1 MAAGCRQSD
10 HHSDGEIINMRIG
23 FVGLGLMGGPML
35 RNIAKAGIASTLVV
49 QNRTSTKA
57 ETLAGEVGATVVDTP
72 RAAAEASDIVITMV
86 PDVPDVEQVYLGE
99 NGILEAARPGL
110 ICTDMSTVGA
120 ACVQR
125 VAAKLAEA
133 GAEFVDAPVSGG
145 TMGAQAGTLSIMAG
159 GQAGTLET
167 LRPVFEAMGSK
178 IVHCGESV
186 GSGQITKLVNQIV
199 GAINLEAVCEG
210 LVFAQASGVNVDAV
224 LEAVGAGAAGSWAWS
239 NLGPRIVRGDNAP
252 GFKVDH
258 QIKDLRLALEAA
270 ESMGLTLPA
279 LKLALADFEETRDAN
294 PGNGDLGTQV
304 MMQAVRNK

>member
-1 MAAGCRQSD
+1 
-10 HHSDGEIINMRIG
+10 MRIG
-23 FVGLGLMGGPML
+23 FVGLGLMGGPMV
-35 RNIAKAGIASTLVV
+35 RNIAKAGIASAIVV
-49 QNRTSTKA
+49 QNRTRAKA
-57 ETLAGEVGATVVDTP
+57 ESLAAEVGVGATVADTP
-72 RAAAEASDIVITMV
+72 RAVAEVSDIVITMV
-86 PDVPDVEQVYLGE
+86 PDVPDVEQVYLGPD
-99 NGILEAARPGL
+99 GILEAARPGL

-133 GAEFVDAPVSGG
+133 GVQFVDAPVSGG

-159 GQAGTLET
+159 GPAATLEI

-178 IVHCGESV
+178 TVHCGETV
-186 GSGQITKLVNQIV
+186 GSGQITKLINQIV

-210 LVFAQASGVNVDAV
+210 LVFAQASGVDVNAV
-224 LEAVGAGAAGSWAWS
+224 LEAVGAGAAGSWSWS
-239 NLGPRIVRGDNAP
+239 NLGPRIVKGDNAP

-258 QIKDLRLALEAA
+258 QIKDLRLASEAA

-279 LKLALADFEETRDAN
+279 LKLALADFEQTRDAA

-304 MMQAVRNK
+304 MMQAVRTK

>member
-1 MAAGCRQSD
+1 
-10 HHSDGEIINMRIG
+10 MRIG
-23 FVGLGLMGGPML
+23 FVGLGLMGGPMV
-35 RNIAKAGIASTLVV
+35 RNIAKAGIASSLVI
-49 QNRTSTKA
+49 QNRTRSKA
-57 ETLAGEVGATVVDTP
+57 EGLAAEVGATVLDTP
-72 RAAAEASDIVITMV
+72 KAVAEVSDIVITMV
-86 PDVPDVEQVYLGE
+86 PDVPDVEQVYLGAD
-99 NGILEAARPGL
+99 GILEAARPGL

-125 VAAKLAEA
+125 VAKELTAA
-133 GAEFVDAPVSGG
+133 GVQFVDAPVSGG

-159 GQAGTLET
+159 GPAATLEA
-167 LRPVFEAMGSK
+167 LRPAFEAMGSK

-210 LVFAQASGVNVDAV
+210 LVFAQKSGVEVSAV
-224 LEAVGAGAAGSWAWS
+224 LEAVGAGAAGSWSWA
-239 NLGPRIVRGDNAP
+239 NLGPRIVKGDNAP

-270 ESMGLTLPA
+270 ETMGLTLPA
-279 LKLALADFEETRDAN
+279 LKMALADFEETRDAT

-304 MMQAVRNK
+304 MMQAVQNKQN

>member
-1 MAAGCRQSD
+1 
-10 HHSDGEIINMRIG
+10 MRIG

-35 RNIAKAGIASTLVV
+35 RNIAKAEIASTLVV
-49 QNRTSTKA
+49 QNRTRSKA
-57 ETLAGEVGATVVDTP
+57 EALASELSAAVVDTP

-110 ICTDMSTVGA
+110 VCTDMSTVGA

-125 VAAKLAEA
+125 VAAKLNAA
-133 GAEFVDAPVSGG
+133 GVQFVDAPVSGG

-159 GQAGTLET
+159 GPNTALET

-178 IVHCGESV
+178 TVHCGESV

-210 LVFAQASGVNVDAV
+210 LVFAQASGVDVNAV
-224 LEAVGAGAAGSWAWS
+224 MEAVGAGAAGSWAWS
-239 NLGPRIVRGDNAP
+239 NLGPRIIKGDNAP

-270 ESMGLTLPA
+270 EGMGLTLPA
-279 LKLALADFEETRDAN
+279 LKLALADFEQTRNAA
-294 PGNGDLGTQV
+294 PGIGDLGTQV
-304 MMQAVRNK
+304 MIQAVRNK